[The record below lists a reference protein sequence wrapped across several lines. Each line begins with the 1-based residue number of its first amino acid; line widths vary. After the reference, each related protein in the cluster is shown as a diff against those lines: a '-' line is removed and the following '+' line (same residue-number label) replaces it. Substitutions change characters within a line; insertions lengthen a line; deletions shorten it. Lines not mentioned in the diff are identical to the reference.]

1 MATRA
6 NRGRLRLV
14 ESVLE
19 AGVEPGEAASTPVP
33 GLPVGEGRSRST
45 PPEAPAVAADRR
57 PANRPAPLG
66 SPLRDLPDAQLVA
79 LGCKGDN
86 QALELLYRRHAT
98 FAIHLAA
105 RIEGSAHDVE
115 DIAHDAFLRAFERL
129 NDLTDR
135 GAFRSWLGAI

>member
-19 AGVEPGEAASTPVP
+19 GGAPPGEAASTPVP
-33 GLPVGEGRSRST
+33 GLPAGEGRSRST
-45 PPEAPAVAADRR
+45 PPDAPAAARESV
-57 PANRPAPLG
+57 PASRPAPLG
-66 SPLRDLPDAQLVA
+66 SALRDLPDAQLVA

-98 FAIHLAA
+98 FAIHLA
-105 RIEGSAHDVE
+105 
-115 DIAHDAFLRAFERL
+115 
-129 NDLTDR
+129 
-135 GAFRSWLGAI
+135 